1 VEVAVV
7 ARQIQE
13 VWETHRLQHQVK
25 EVMVVLVEAL
35 LQVVLVV
42 AELRKTDKLPQLL
55 LEEMEE
61 MVRRLLFLEHL

>member
-1 VEVAVV
+1 
-7 ARQIQE
+7 
-13 VWETHRLQHQVK
+13 
-25 EVMVVLVEAL
+25 MVVLVEAL